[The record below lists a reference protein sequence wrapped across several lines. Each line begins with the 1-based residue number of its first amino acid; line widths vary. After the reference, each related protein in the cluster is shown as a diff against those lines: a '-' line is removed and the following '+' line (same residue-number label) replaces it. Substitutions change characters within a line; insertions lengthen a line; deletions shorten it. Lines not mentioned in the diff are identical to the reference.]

1 MSYADRSR
9 LVDESAWALS
19 GGANPTATCVIEA
32 KGARWILDGLRR
44 QKSGHHDKQLWET
57 LGAYRVVETNPWRW
71 KISYQLALPHVQPS
85 ADKQIRNLN

>member
-1 MSYADRSR
+1 MSYADKSR

-32 KGARWILDGLRR
+32 KGARWILDG
-44 QKSGHHDKQLWET
+44 
-57 LGAYRVVETNPWRW
+57 RVVETNPWRW